1 MRINK
6 DDAHNLKCF
15 DKDCERVSCT
25 DRREMQDRIDKLT
38 GSIYLLLDNPVI
50 SGMSARIRDD
60 AKQRGQIDP
69 YAYANSL
76 LK

>member
-1 MRINK
+1 MISK

-15 DKDCERVSCT
+15 DKNCERVSCT

-38 GSIYLLLDNPVI
+38 GALNLILDCPVVE
-50 SGMSARIRDD
+50 GMSARIRDYS
-60 AKQRGQIDP
+60 KEIGQIDP
-69 YAYANSL
+69 YEYGRGL